1 MKRILVTLFLSAFL
15 ATSASAQFVG
25 PSSSK
30 HLTTVEQARTARRGQ
45 DVSLE
50 GYVVK
55 HLRGSYYIF
64 RDATG
69 EMRTEI
75 NRHLWR
81 NRKVTSKTP
90 VRLIGKVDRDV
101 RELYVR
107 AVRLE
112 ISE

>member
-1 MKRILVTLFLSAFL
+1 MKRILVALFLSAFL

-25 PSSSK
+25 PSRAKQFS
-30 HLTTVEQARTARRGQ
+30 TIEQARTARRGQ
-45 DVSLE
+45 DVTLE
-50 GYVVK
+50 GYVFK
-55 HLRGSYYIF
+55 HLRGTYYIF

-112 ISE
+112 IPE

>member
-1 MKRILVTLFLSAFL
+1 MNRLVVTLFLSAFV
-15 ATSASAQFVG
+15 ATSAYGQFVG
-25 PSSSK
+25 PSSSR
-30 HLTTVEQARTARRGQ
+30 HLKTVEQAQTARRGQ
-45 DVSLE
+45 DVTLD
-50 GYVVK
+50 GFVVK
-55 HLRGSYYIF
+55 HLRGTYYTF
-64 RDATG
+64 RDTTG
-69 EMRTEI
+69 EMRAEI

-112 ISE
+112 IAE

>member
-1 MKRILVTLFLSAFL
+1 MKRILVALFLSAFL

-25 PSSSK
+25 PSRSK
-30 HLTTVEQARTARRGQ
+30 QLSTIEQARTARRGQ
-45 DVSLE
+45 DVTLE

-55 HLRGSYYIF
+55 HLRGTYYIF

-112 ISE
+112 IPE